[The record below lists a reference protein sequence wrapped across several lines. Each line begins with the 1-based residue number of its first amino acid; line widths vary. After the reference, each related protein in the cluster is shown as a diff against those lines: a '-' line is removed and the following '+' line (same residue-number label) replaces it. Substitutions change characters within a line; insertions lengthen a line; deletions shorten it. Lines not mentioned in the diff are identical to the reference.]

1 MGNTVCEEYEEIYQL
16 NLHLLEMVKQ
26 GKWEE
31 FIQLAE
37 VYITKLNDV
46 ISNQPED
53 ILPDEKTSLSFILKS
68 LIESEDEIE
77 KTLKSRLDVLKKE
90 MSSLHRGKKYSEA
103 YSSQFTSA
111 FP

>member
-1 MGNTVCEEYEEIYQL
+1 MVNTLSKEYEDIYLL
-16 NLHLLEMVKQ
+16 NLQLLEIAKQ
-26 GKWEE
+26 GKWED
-31 FIQLAE
+31 FIPLAE

-46 ISNQPED
+46 MNNQPAD
-53 ILPDEKTSLSFILKS
+53 ILADDKAALSVVLNN

-77 KTLKSRLDVLKKE
+77 KTLRSRLDVLKNE

-111 FP
+111 FH